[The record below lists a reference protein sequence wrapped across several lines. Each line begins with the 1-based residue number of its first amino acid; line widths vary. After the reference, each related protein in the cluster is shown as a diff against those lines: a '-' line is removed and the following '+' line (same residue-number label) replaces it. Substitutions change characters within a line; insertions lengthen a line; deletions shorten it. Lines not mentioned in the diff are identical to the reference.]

1 MPLQRLEHFLV
12 LTDDLA
18 ATSDF
23 YCRILGLYVGPRP
36 PLGFDGEWLYLGSV
50 PCVHTA
56 EWESY
61 RRHSLAA
68 GIAVSQR
75 APGTGPVDHL
85 AFVADDP
92 DGMRARLQGH
102 GLKFAENSVPGARLT
117 QFFMVD
123 PNGVK
128 VEINAQTGVEPGP
141 TPN

>member
-1 MPLQRLEHFLV
+1 VPLQRLEHFLV

-18 ATSDF
+18 TTRDF
-23 YCRILGLYVGPRP
+23 YCRILGLHVGPRP
-36 PLGFDGEWLYLGSV
+36 PLGFSGDWLYLGSV

-61 RRHSLAA
+61 RSHSTAA
-68 GIAVSQR
+68 GISVSQR

-92 DGMRARLQGH
+92 DAMRVRLQGH
-102 GLKFAENSVPGARLT
+102 GVKFAENIVPGANLT
-117 QFFMVD
+117 QFFMHD

-128 VEINAQTGVEPGP
+128 VEINAVTTQG
-141 TPN
+141 

>member
-1 MPLQRLEHFLV
+1 VPLQRLEHFLV

-18 ATSDF
+18 TTSDF

-36 PLGFDGEWLYLGSV
+36 PLGFNGEWLYLGSV

-56 EWESY
+56 EWDSY
-61 RRHSLAA
+61 RSHSLAV
-68 GIAVSQR
+68 GISISQR

-92 DGMRARLQGH
+92 DGMRSRLQSH
-102 GLKFAENSVPGARLT
+102 GVKFAENSVPGARLT
-117 QFFMVD
+117 QFFMYD

-128 VEINAQTGVEPGP
+128 VEINAQTGSE
-141 TPN
+141 